1 MTQDPKAPPA
11 PIGVVYDTSMSTPDA
26 ALALAALYAAQSRH
40 ETRVN
45 GICVTGSG
53 FDAAI
58 FCDIVAHF
66 YTGTTRA
73 PNSNS
78 ALPIG
83 FAADP
88 PRPPNPAMVE
98 PVVTRTR
105 PDGEPQYTR
114 TIQRVTDTAAPDALL
129 RNAITFSLE
138 SVVVLSAPAT
148 WLARS
153 LALAGTAAQ
162 YTQRV
167 KRIVVV
173 EGGDLE
179 RDASAAKALFAA
191 LPLPAISVGREIGQ
205 ALNVPRDRIQDAFA
219 WAAAHPVSDAI
230 AAAGVLDVP
239 LLDVAALHYALH
251 PDSDFFRVIGSRLS
265 LEPSKRDACLA
276 ALLRF
281 ATSKPSA
288 TPKS

>member
-1 MTQDPKAPPA
+1 VIQDPKAPAA
-11 PIGVVYDTSMSTPDA
+11 PIGVVYDTSMTRPDA
-26 ALALAALYAAQSRH
+26 ALALTALYAAQSWH
-40 ETRVN
+40 EARVN

-88 PRPPNPAMVE
+88 PLPPNPAMVE

-105 PDGEPQYTR
+105 PDGQPQYTR

-129 RNAITFSLE
+129 RNAITFSPE
-138 SVVVLSAPAT
+138 CVVVLSAPAT

-162 YTQRV
+162 YKQHV
-167 KRIVVV
+167 DRIVVV

-191 LPLPAISVGREIGQ
+191 LPLPAILVGREIGQ
-205 ALNVPRDRIQDAFA
+205 ALNVPRDWIQHAFA
-219 WAAAHPVSDAI
+219 WAAEHPVSDAI

-239 LLDVAALHYALH
+239 LFDVAALHYALH
-251 PDSDFFRVIGSRLS
+251 PDSGFFRVTGSRLS
-265 LEPSKRDACLA
+265 LEPSKRDECLA
-276 ALLRF
+276 ALVTF
-281 ATSKPSA
+281 AAAKPSA